1 LIASLPISFL
11 YLIGFLSV
19 GSYVLLLRPAGSS
32 IWFGLELFGLDYFDL
47 DLLSVGS
54 LSLVVAS
61 LFDGS
66 LWFMLLSIMVTHF
79 DCFSL
84 HWFCLVASLFVG
96 LILL

>member
-54 LSLVVAS
+54 LSLAVAS
-61 LFDGS
+61 L
-66 LWFMLLSIMVTHF
+66 LMVLF
-79 DCFSL
+79 GLCFSL
-84 HWFCLVASLFVG
+84 SWLLTLIASLSIGFVW
-96 LILL
+96 LLLYLLV